1 MRFARK
7 SLIFLMLFN
16 LIVFT
21 TCAAKTG
28 SPFDEITTISD
39 VRAFFPTQPGL
50 TWVFEGS
57 GNEYA
62 SFTRTVI
69 RSEGDR
75 VQVNDNNEGTSMGK
89 VFHVTSDAIVQ
100 EFSTEEFYSDK
111 TLFNEKP
118 NTHLVY
124 LKAPLKGGALWQDCQ
139 GKREIVS
146 INETVQVPAGS
157 FQHVVKVKIT
167 PLNQKPAN
175 EQFEYYAAGTGLIMR
190 EFFSD
195 GYVITSKLKSFS
207 NGSANTGASITKIDN
222 VYVEKKSTMK

>member
-1 MRFARK
+1 MSLARK
-7 SLIFLMLFN
+7 ILIFFILFN
-16 LIVFT
+16 LIAFT
-21 TCAAKTG
+21 TCAAKTD
-28 SPFDEITTISD
+28 SSVEAVTTIAD
-39 VRAFFPTQPGL
+39 VRDFFPTQTGL

-62 SFTRTVI
+62 SFTRTVR
-69 RSEGDR
+69 RSDGDR
-75 VQVNDNNEGTSMGK
+75 VQLNDNNAGTSTGK

-111 TLFNEKP
+111 SLFNEKP
-118 NTHLVY
+118 NSHLVY
-124 LKAPLKGGALWQDCQ
+124 LQAPLKAGTFWRDYQ
-139 GKREIVS
+139 GNREIVS

-190 EFFSD
+190 EFFAD
-195 GYVITSKLKSFS
+195 GYVI
-207 NGSANTGASITKIDN
+207 
-222 VYVEKKSTMK
+222 